1 MPGIGDVRVNLIAD
15 VAKFVENVNRG
26 TSMLAR
32 FGKFAAATVDQLDKN
47 LEKLGKK
54 ATAKLTLPIIGLGIA
69 AVKAADPTMHV
80 FTELERLALQ
90 AQKALAPVGRVL
102 IDLFDAA
109 LPTMQRAA
117 GVLHNLSE
125 RFAAMSPESQK
136 MTIGIVAA
144 VAAIGPLSLGLSAL
158 TTLAKPVFSGL
169 SLITSGISFVTKA
182 SIGMA
187 KAGIV
192 AINEYALAVFKG
204 TSGTTKALGVLGK
217 NLGILTAAVV
227 GFEAG
232 RYFYDEFKI
241 VQQTAAAA
249 VETLSNGWA
258 RIKFGAMVALDG
270 IHNAWD
276 ETITALQRSAGK
288 FLQVMY
294 GSLVQIPEKLR
305 PVKAETMEAIRQMA
319 DAWSNASDSFDFAA
333 KLEEREGDLKR
344 ELAANAK
351 IFKITMDSI
360 EAEFEGKDRK
370 GRSPLQF
377 VMGDLAMLGEF
388 AGQSLDKVKELTAE
402 FDKLPEWYDSLIAKS
417 KDLLDVAPAPFV
429 QTKAEAKEAAAQLEK
444 MNDTLR
450 DFREKARQIRFEVY
464 PSEKAQQ
471 DINEIKQLQYELRQ
485 MGEGDLLPDEVVSAK
500 IAKIME
506 ELKKL
511 EDKTKETFGYK
522 MSKAVEGFAG
532 RASDTL
538 AEFLIDGKTDLEAFF
553 KSFEKTMLS
562 TMFNSAIFQPAFSWL
577 GGAFSL
583 KGGSALTAPAASG
596 IGVVSAHGNA
606 FTNGTKLNAFAS
618 GGVLNAP
625 AIFPMRS
632 GWGLAG
638 ERGPEAI
645 APLTR
650 IGGDLGIKAVPPQI
664 SFQVIDQRGRG
675 APVQVTEQSRGDG
688 TRQIQVLIRDE
699 VNSGLASGAYDT
711 TLNRVFGIRRR
722 GY

>member
-258 RIKFGAMVALDG
+258 RIKFSAMVALDG

-333 KLEEREGDLKR
+333 KLEERKGDLKR
-344 ELAANAK
+344 ELAENAE

-402 FDKLPEWYDSLIAKS
+402 FDKLPEWYDSLIVKS

-429 QTKAEAKEAAAQLEK
+429 QTAKEAKAAADRMKE
-444 MNDTLR
+444 MNEAAESL
-450 DFREKARQIRFEVY
+450 REKARNIRFEVY
-464 PSEKAQQ
+464 PAEKVKA
-471 DINEIKQLQYELRQ
+471 DLDDLYKLQTELELI
-485 MGEGDLLPDEVVSAK
+485 GEAMPVDVFNKKRELILKGLKDLGDKAE
-500 IAKIME
+500 
-506 ELKKL
+506 
-511 EDKTKETFGYK
+511 ETFGQK
-522 MSKAVEGFAG
+522 MAKSVEGFAG
-532 RASDTL
+532 RSSDTL
-538 AEFLIDGKTDLEAFF
+538 AEFLIEGKTDLEAFF

-562 TMFNSAIFQPAFSWL
+562 TMFNSAIFQPAFSWM
-577 GGAFSL
+577 GGFFNR
-583 KGGSALTAPAASG
+583 APALPASSG

-606 FTNGTKLNAFAS
+606 FLNGMKLNAFGH
-618 GGVLNAP
+618 GGVTSGPEL
-625 AIFPMRS
+625 FPMRT
-632 GWGLAG
+632 GWGLRG
-638 ERGPEAI
+638 EKGAEGI
-645 APLTR
+645 FPLTR
-650 IGGDLGIKAVPPQI
+650 IGQDLGVKAVP
-664 SFQVIDQRGRG
+664 S
-675 APVQVTEQSRGDG
+675 PVVVNVNDHRRMGSDVRVSESVMPGG
-688 TRQIQVLIRDE
+688 HRQIDILIADTVDNR
-699 VNSGLASGAYDT
+699 LASGRFDA
-711 TLNRVFGIRRR
+711 TLSRVFGVRRR
-722 GY
+722 GT